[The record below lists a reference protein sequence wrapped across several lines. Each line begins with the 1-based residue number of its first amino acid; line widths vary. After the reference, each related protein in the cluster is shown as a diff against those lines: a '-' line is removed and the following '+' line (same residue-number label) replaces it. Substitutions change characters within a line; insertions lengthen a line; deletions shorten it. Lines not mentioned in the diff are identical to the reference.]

1 MEKNEWKNDIH
12 VIEIRIMLK
21 SGKLHQISNILLTK
35 HDNEHVA
42 ELVLNSIKSKRSLK
56 IMRFVKMS

>member
-1 MEKNEWKNDIH
+1 
-12 VIEIRIMLK
+12 MLK
-21 SGKLHQISNILLTK
+21 PGKLHQISSILLTK
-35 HDNEHVA
+35 HDNELVV